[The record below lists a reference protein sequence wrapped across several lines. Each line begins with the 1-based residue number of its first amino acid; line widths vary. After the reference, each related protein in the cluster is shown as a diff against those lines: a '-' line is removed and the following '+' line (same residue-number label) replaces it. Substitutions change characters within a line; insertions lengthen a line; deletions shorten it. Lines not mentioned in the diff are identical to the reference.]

1 MDVYCNHPET
11 LGLLCAL
18 HIKNLADASS
28 PGIVRLYLL
37 EVANIG

>member
-18 HIKNLADASS
+18 HIKNLTDASS
-28 PGIVRLYLL
+28 PGIVGLYLL